1 METVIEVN
9 GEKYHLVNKS
19 FVGWLKHINNFNSRY
34 KSFEDWY
41 SEFTF
46 LGKDKIKG
54 IESIFIF
61 NSREK
66 SKFYHY
72 FEKGFCPVEAIED
85 FVKPLLKNN

>member
-61 NSREK
+61 IFLVELVSDNDPLNTMVV
-66 SKFYHY
+66 FILTIVLY
-72 FEKGFCPVEAIED
+72 F
-85 FVKPLLKNN
+85 L